1 MYFAGRSRMVR
12 KTEFEMDFIKYL
24 LTAWLLLYST
34 QSPALFMPEGFSIK
48 TDTRVESDGGCGV
61 ADFQPEAYLSS

>member
-1 MYFAGRSRMVR
+1 
-12 KTEFEMDFIKYL
+12 MDFIKYL

-48 TDTRVESDGGCGV
+48 TDTRVESDSGCGV
-61 ADFQPEAYLSS
+61 ADFQTEASGSS